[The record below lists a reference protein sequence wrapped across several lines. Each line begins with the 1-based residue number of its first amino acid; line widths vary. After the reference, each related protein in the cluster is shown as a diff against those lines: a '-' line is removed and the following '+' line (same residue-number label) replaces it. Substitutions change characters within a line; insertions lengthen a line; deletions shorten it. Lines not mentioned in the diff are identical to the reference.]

1 MGLAGNMK
9 LKHFRLI
16 AAGGIVAAC
25 GGCFGISKLMPEPE
39 PEPGIFD
46 EPWMPPTEPVAV
58 TSTASSQPAAAAEDA
73 FVTTALGL
81 RGTTAPGGKIK
92 DVEPGAAYKINAYQD
107 DGEAGVN
114 RLKIDLDRDDK
125 WDFKWTF
132 HDDGTVTV
140 LFSPSDDEVYDVACT
155 IPQGARECGAA
166 PPPEPAA
173 AAGGGSPSDQVALGY
188 LGRDLGSGK
197 LKDVTKG
204 QAFKVNVY
212 QDDGASSATRAKV
225 DLDRDDA
232 WDEKW
237 TFDGST
243 VSKQVS
249 PNDDES
255 YTQTLT
261 WNGSDWE

>member
-1 MGLAGNMK
+1 M
-9 LKHFRLI
+9 
-16 AAGGIVAAC
+16 
-25 GGCFGISKLMPEPE
+25 
-39 PEPGIFD
+39 
-46 EPWMPPTEPVAV
+46 
-58 TSTASSQPAAAAEDA
+58 SSA
-73 FVTTALGL
+73 
-81 RGTTAPGGKIK
+81 
-92 DVEPGAAYKINAYQD
+92 
-107 DGEAGVN
+107 
-114 RLKIDLDRDDK
+114 
-125 WDFKWTF
+125 
-132 HDDGTVTV
+132 
-140 LFSPSDDEVYDVACT
+140 
-155 IPQGARECGAA
+155 
-166 PPPEPAA
+166 
-173 AAGGGSPSDQVALGY
+173 GSPSDQVALGY
-188 LGRDLGSGK
+188 VGRDLGSGK

-225 DLDRDDA
+225 DLDRDDK

>member
-16 AAGGIVAAC
+16 AAGVVVAGCA
-25 GGCFGISKLMPEPE
+25 GCFGITKLMPEPD
-39 PEPGIFD
+39 PPAYD
-46 EPWMPPTEPVAV
+46 EDWPLPAEPVAV
-58 TSTASSQPAAAAEDA
+58 TSTPAVTSVETTAADDA

-92 DVEPGAAYKINAYQD
+92 DVESGAAYKINAYQD
-107 DGEAGVN
+107 DGEASVN

-140 LFSPSDDEVYDVACT
+140 LFSPSDDEVYDVECT
-155 IPQGARECGAA
+155 IPQGARECTAAETPAA
-166 PPPEPAA
+166 PVSSA
-173 AAGGGSPSDQVALGY
+173 GSPSDQVALGY
-188 LGRDLGSGK
+188 VGRDLGSGK

-225 DLDRDDA
+225 DLDRDDK